1 MSHWSTDILADQ
13 GNDQASEMT
22 RQEKIDYLSEPN
34 MLRCLGILLNG
45 RLVYT
50 KDLPEDELD
59 RATVESLYEEA
70 LERPG
75 PHG

>member
-1 MSHWSTDILADQ
+1 MSHWNTDILADQ
-13 GNDQASEMT
+13 ANDQASEMT
-22 RQEKIDYLSEPN
+22 RQEKIDYLTEPN

-50 KDLPEDELD
+50 KALPDAELD

>member
-1 MSHWSTDILADQ
+1 MSHFSTDIAADQ
-13 GNDQASEMT
+13 ANDQASEMT
-22 RQEKIDYLSEPN
+22 RQEKIDYLTEPN
-34 MLRCLGILLNG
+34 KLRCLGILLDG

-50 KDLPEDELD
+50 KDLPDDVIDEQ
-59 RATVESLYEEA
+59 TVECLYEEA